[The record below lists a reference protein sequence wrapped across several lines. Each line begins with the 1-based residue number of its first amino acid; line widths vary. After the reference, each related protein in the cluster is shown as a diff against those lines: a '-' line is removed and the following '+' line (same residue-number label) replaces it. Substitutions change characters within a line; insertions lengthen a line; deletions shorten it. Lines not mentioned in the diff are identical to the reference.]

1 MKCNVTNAK
10 GEDRQWVQALGR
22 VTRET
27 FQVRGSRRFVIHL
40 DYFQANVA
48 IDPTMID
55 ARGIESEE
63 DYIRK
68 LLKEI
73 PEECNSI
80 GLDVKGYWVEENQV
94 PRLRAWEGRRIRDG
108 RRIDET
114 AKQELIASSR
124 NGSGSTRKAAAKRK
138 HGPTIQQRKVSA
150 LTSKSA
156 RVAIVWPVQRSTS
169 LDRGAEAIA

>member
-1 MKCNVTNAK
+1 M
-10 GEDRQWVQALGR
+10 
-22 VTRET
+22 
-27 FQVRGSRRFVIHL
+27 IHL

-108 RRIDET
+108 RRIDES
-114 AKQELIASSR
+114 AKQELIAQFPA
-124 NGSGSTRKAAAKRK
+124 TD
-138 HGPTIQQRKVSA
+138 QE
-150 LTSKSA
+150 A
-156 RVAIVWPVQRSTS
+156 RARLQRSGNMAQ
-169 LDRGAEAIA
+169 LPGRGRSWH